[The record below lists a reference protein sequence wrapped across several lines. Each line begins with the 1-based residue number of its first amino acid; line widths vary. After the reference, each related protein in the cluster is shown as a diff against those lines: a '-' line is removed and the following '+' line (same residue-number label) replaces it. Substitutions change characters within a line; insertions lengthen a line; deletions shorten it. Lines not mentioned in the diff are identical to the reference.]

1 MIRSGKNQ
9 CQQSWGHFSRK
20 IWDSFVAFDRLTLS
34 SRDEYIKE
42 IFMNCCNTLKLGL
55 EIFTSRIYYIH
66 LHANVSQSTIQGQS
80 HLSKDSVK
88 WEWELFFYWSIIYA
102 TKHFFSHICI
112 FIYFSKL
119 VCDVHWVL
127 SYPSKS
133 NFGNELIQLNIITK
147 A

>member
-1 MIRSGKNQ
+1 MEKPVSTKLKSFQPKHLRQ
-9 CQQSWGHFSRK
+9 CCSVWSPNPQQSRWIH
-20 IWDSFVAFDRLTLS
+20 
-34 SRDEYIKE
+34 KE
-42 IFMNCCNTLKLGL
+42 IFMNCCNTLNLIL
-55 EIFTSRIYYIH
+55 EIFTPRIYYIH
-66 LHANVSQSTIQGQS
+66 LNANVSQSSIQGQS
-80 HLSKDSVK
+80 HLSKDFAK
-88 WEWELFFYWSIIYA
+88 WEWELFFYSSIIYA
-102 TKHFFSHICI
+102 TKHFFSHACI